1 MPVIRGAIVSE
12 MIVIIMPVIV
22 VVVMIMVMIVIRG
35 IAPFVWAHK

>member
-12 MIVIIMPVIV
+12 MIVIITPVIV